1 MEPEEITPPP
11 VQSEEARQIKK
22 IAQML
27 LRLQQ
32 AQVADHKLITHLAE
46 QVQILSAITRD
57 SVKNLDMSAD
67 TITNLSNLLRKHGKL

>member
-1 MEPEEITPPP
+1 
-11 VQSEEARQIKK
+11 
-22 IAQML
+22 ML

-32 AQVADHKLITHLAE
+32 AQVADHKLIAHLAE

-57 SVKNLDMSAD
+57 QVKNLDMSAD